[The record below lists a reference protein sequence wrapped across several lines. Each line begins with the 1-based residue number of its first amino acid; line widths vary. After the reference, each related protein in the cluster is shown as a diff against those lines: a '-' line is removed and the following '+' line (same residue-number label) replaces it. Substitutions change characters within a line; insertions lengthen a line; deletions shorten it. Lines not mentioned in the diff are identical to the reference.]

1 MRAQPIH
8 RDRRGVAATV
18 AVTLAALLSLLVAPA
33 HAEPYPPGVPG
44 QPDPS
49 VTCSLRATE
58 TTRIA
63 ECVGSE
69 LKPGSTI
76 TVEVILSGTAAAAP
90 RLATTFVLAQDV
102 DQSGTGT
109 VQEDRTGATQTLIG
123 CELDG
128 TVTIRGAGEAPDDA
142 DGQPTVTDEIVRDL
156 ADFPC
161 GDEDATAAPPGTD
174 RGGLGGLPFTG
185 ADLLLLLLIAL
196 LLLLTGYGILRSR
209 PRRPAA

>member
-1 MRAQPIH
+1 MRAHPIH
-8 RDRRGVAATV
+8 RRGVAATI
-18 AVTLAALLSLLVAPA
+18 AITLVALLSLLAAPA
-33 HAEPYPPGVPG
+33 QAEPYPPGVPG

-49 VTCSLRATE
+49 VICSLRATE
-58 TTRIA
+58 TTRVA

-76 TVEVILSGTAAAAP
+76 TVEVDGDDLQ
-90 RLATTFVLAQDV
+90 QD
-102 DQSGTGT
+102 GTGT
-109 VQEDRTGATQTLIG
+109 VREDQTGAAQTLIG
-123 CELDG
+123 CEIDG
-128 TVTIRGAGEAPDDA
+128 TVTIRGAGEAPDDV